1 MFAKTGSPSWLKA
14 ARIALMFFGVMCGA
28 TAVIMIKAGDEHPF
42 LVASFRLLIA
52 ALVLTPFFIKDLR
65 NYSGSYGLTQISW
78 TIAPAV
84 ALAVHFMSW
93 VIGARQTFVA
103 NASLLANLTPV
114 AMPFFVWLFF
124 REKVNRRE
132 VFGSALTLTGVF
144 MLTYANLKVAPE
156 NFRGDL
162 ICFGSMLAFACYL
175 ALGRKNGGRLSLWL
189 YMVPV
194 YAIAGLLCL
203 IAALFVIDPIKSY
216 TLKNVLLIIGLGVIP
231 TVFGH
236 TILNYSLKFFR
247 GQIVSVCNL
256 TQPIFA
262 GIFGFI
268 IFHEKPAANFY
279 PAAITILIGIIIV
292 LFSGHT
298 PHQNPPAVV
307 ESE

>member
-1 MFAKTGSPSWLKA
+1 MLEKSNPSAWLKIG
-14 ARIALMFFGVMCGA
+14 RVVLLFFGVMCGA
-28 TAVIMIKAGDEHPF
+28 TAVIMIKAGDEQPF

-52 ALVLTPFFIKDLR
+52 ALVLSPFFLRDLK
-65 NYSGSYGLTQISW
+65 NYDGEFGLTQIGW
-78 TIAPAV
+78 TVAPAV

-93 VIGARQTFVA
+93 VVGARMTFVA

-114 AMPFFVWLFF
+114 AMPFFVWIFF
-124 REKVNRRE
+124 KERVSRQE
-132 VFGSALTLTGVF
+132 VFGSALTLLGVLV
-144 MLTYANLKVAPE
+144 LTVSHLRLSPE
-156 NFRGDL
+156 YFKGNL

-175 ALGRKNGGRLSLWL
+175 ALGRRNGGRLSLWL

-203 IAALFVIDPIKSY
+203 GTAVFFINPIKAY
-216 TLKNVLLIIGLGVIP
+216 TLKNVLLIIGLGIIP

-262 GIFGFI
+262 GVFGYLIFK
-268 IFHEKPAANFY
+268 EKPAANFY
-279 PAAITILIGIIIV
+279 PAALVIFAGV
-292 LFSGHT
+292 L
-298 PHQNPPAVV
+298 VV
-307 ESE
+307 LLEKRKGQQGSE